1 MLQRHCRRDLQ
12 DASFFDRR
20 PGGAAPAGE
29 LLGPAGPLAIKS
41 AAQPPRQQLG
51 AHSLGEAW
59 KGETWRAPFKAPGTP
74 GAPLASAVVLVTLH
88 HDSGFALRPH
98 VPPASSQS
106 ASFCTR
112 DDAVAELWWGVR
124 CHFAGV
130 LNC

>member
-1 MLQRHCRRDLQ
+1 MDLGRFQVCSLPCYVAFTQSNMLWTGASCTCAAVYSNMRQSHCRRDLQ

-29 LLGPAGPLAIKS
+29 LLGPTGPLAIKS

-74 GAPLASAVVLVTLH
+74 GASLALAAV
-88 HDSGFALRPH
+88 
-98 VPPASSQS
+98 Q
-106 ASFCTR
+106 
-112 DDAVAELWWGVR
+112 VA
-124 CHFAGV
+124 CAP
-130 LNC
+130 